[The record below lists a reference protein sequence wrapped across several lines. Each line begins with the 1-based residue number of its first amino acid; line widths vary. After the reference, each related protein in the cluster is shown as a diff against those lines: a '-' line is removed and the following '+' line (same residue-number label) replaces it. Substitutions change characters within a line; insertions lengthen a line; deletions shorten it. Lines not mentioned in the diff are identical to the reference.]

1 MTTADAPTTG
11 APATGDAP
19 WRRLSPRLFWV
30 DLIRAALASVPGYLG
45 LVVLGDDGPVWPL
58 VAASAFGVLQAV
70 SDLVRLLTTRYR
82 VLDDRVELH
91 SGWVARRR
99 RTVARDRIR
108 SADTT
113 AKLLHRPF
121 GLRVV
126 RIGTGEQA
134 SSFTLD
140 ALDARSATRLQREL
154 LAQKPATAGE
164 PTGDETTGN
173 ESTAVAPGDVIARLR
188 PAWVLINAVRVWA
201 VLAVIGPVFAVYWFL
216 RAFGVDL
223 LDTGLRLYT
232 ALGLGPVWTIVLG
245 VAVAYPIGVVM
256 QAGAFLTENWRFTL
270 TRDGGTLITRRGLL
284 DTHTA
289 QRDEQRVRG
298 LAFKEPLVWR
308 WLRITETLLITT
320 GLRSAGEAGSATL
333 LPRVRQ
339 PEARAVAARVLTDG
353 HRPLEARL
361 HRHPR
366 GALTRRLIRA
376 VTGPV
381 LLTAVLG
388 GFTLSGAIPGRWWLL
403 PLTFLPLTL
412 VLAVAGYRALGHAM
426 AGPYLVLRRG
436 ALTRLTVAL
445 RRDAVIGWTLRQS
458 LFQRWGG
465 RITIGVSTAA
475 GDRFYHTE
483 DAGTEQAIAL
493 IRAATPELAAQFAEP
508 FPAERPARSG
518 AVPAG

>member
-1 MTTADAPTTG
+1 M
-11 APATGDAP
+11 
-19 WRRLSPRLFWV
+19 SVRLFWV
-30 DLIRAALASVPGYLG
+30 DLIRAALASVPGYFG

-58 VAASAFGVLQAV
+58 VAASVIGVLQAV
-70 SDLVRLLTTRYR
+70 ADLIRMLTTRYR

-91 SGWVARRR
+91 SGWVSRRR

-108 SADTT
+108 SVDTT
-113 AKLLHRPF
+113 ARLLHRPF

-126 RIGTGEQA
+126 RIGTGEQE

-140 ALDARSATRLQREL
+140 ALDARSATRLRREL
-154 LAQKPATAGE
+154 VHQRPVEEPADDVLAH
-164 PTGDETTGN
+164 
-173 ESTAVAPGDVIARLR
+173 LR
-188 PAWVLINAVRVWA
+188 PAWVVINAVRVWA
-201 VLAVIGPVFAVYWFL
+201 VLAVIGPVFALYWFL

-223 LDTGLRLYT
+223 LDTGLRLYDT
-232 ALGLGPVWTIVLG
+232 LGLGPVWTIAG
-245 VAVAYPIGVVM
+245 IVAVAYPIGVAI
-256 QAGAFLTENWRFTL
+256 QAGAFVAENWRFTL

-289 QRDEQRVRG
+289 HRDEQRVRG
-298 LAFKEPLVWR
+298 LAFQEPLLWR
-308 WLRITETLLITT
+308 WLRITETQLITT

-333 LPRVRQ
+333 LPRIQ
-339 PEARAVAARVLTDG
+339 LPEARAIAARVLPGG

-381 LLTAVLG
+381 LLSAALLALPV
-388 GFTLSGAIPGRWWLL
+388 PGRWWLL
-403 PLTFLPLTL
+403 PLAFLPLTL

-436 ALTRLTVAL
+436 AFSRLTVAL

-458 LFQRWGG
+458 LLQRWGG

-483 DAGTEQAIAL
+483 DAGTDQAIAL
-493 IRAATPELAAQFAEP
+493 IRAATPELAAQFDGTVTAG
-508 FPAERPARSG
+508 RPAPSG